1 MNRILATDHGS
12 AGARPSFVL
21 LLVLVFIVLAGSLLV
36 LMTGGTAQFMRTCR
50 QEHTS
55 LILRQL
61 IDSGRAW
68 ADAHDLPRPEAG
80 PIELDAIDI
89 LPSEAT
95 GSVTIVAGPEK
106 PEVVIIE
113 AQFELRGRSYA
124 RKAAFPIAPGR
135 S

>member
-1 MNRILATDHGS
+1 MNQTTAPDWRRVLPQARPERPADASAVASEPPPEAPARHAAAEMKEIDELLRAPRLDHGRL
-12 AGARPSFVL
+12 GAV
-21 LLVLVFIVLAGSLLV
+21 VHSLHAAV
-36 LMTGGTAQFMRTCR
+36 
-50 QEHTS
+50 
-55 LILRQL
+55 
-61 IDSGRAW
+61 
-68 ADAHDLPRPEAG
+68 EAG